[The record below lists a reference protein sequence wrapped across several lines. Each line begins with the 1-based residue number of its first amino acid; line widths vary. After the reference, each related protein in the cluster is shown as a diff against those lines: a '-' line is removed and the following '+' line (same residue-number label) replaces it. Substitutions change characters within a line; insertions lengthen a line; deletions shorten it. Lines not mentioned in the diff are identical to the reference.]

1 MKLNDVEFACVDSII
16 VGLVRFARLPS
27 SASGKVR
34 FMYDFINELWRDLLK
49 YRVFA

>member
-1 MKLNDVEFACVDSII
+1 MDSII
-16 VGLVRFARLPS
+16 DGLVRFARLPS
-27 SASGKVR
+27 LASGKIG